1 MNLGKLRISRRTVTI
16 AVAFAGLVS
25 LAIGA
30 HAALNKRSLDAAKA
44 IGTEHTGS
52 IGTTASR
59 VALVIGNGH
68 YPDASAPLAQPIND
82 ARGLTA
88 ALRAKGFD
96 VDVVEDA
103 TKDDMARAI
112 VRLKAKIKP
121 DTVAMLFFGGY
132 GVQVGRESFMIPVD
146 AAIWKEADVRRD
158 GVSIEQVLDAMT
170 EKGAKAKLVV
180 VDASR
185 RNPYERRF
193 RSYSHGLAPIST
205 PENALILTSAT
216 PGKVADDGKGQY
228 SVLVTEL
235 LEQFE
240 FAVRRRQRLQQDPH
254 LRLPRLRRRAGA
266 AGVVVPAGRRP
277 HRRVRP
283 AIRHGIQNKKAPAE
297 AGAFFI
303 VNAVLPPAV
312 CLLRIRARRHR
323 PHRIAL
329 AQQRAGARHHD
340 VALSQ
345 PRGDLDLSGRHQPG
359 LHPPRFDARAPHH
372 LHHGAGG
379 AIEDGGERHRDA
391 AALPGLDLRA
401 AAMNSPAG
409 GGWW

>member
-1 MNLGKLRISRRTVTI
+1 MNLGQLCISRRTATI

-30 HAALNKRSLDAAKA
+30 HAALNKRSLDVAKA
-44 IGTEHTGS
+44 VGTEQTGS
-52 IGTTASR
+52 IGGSANR

-68 YPDASAPLAQPIND
+68 YPDASAPLVQPIND

-112 VRLKAKIKP
+112 VRLKARIKP

-146 AAIWKEADVRRD
+146 AAIWKDADVRRD

-193 RSYSHGLAPIST
+193 RSYSHGLAPISA

-235 LEQFE
+235 LN
-240 FAVRRRQRLQQDPH
+240 H
-254 LRLPRLRRRAGA
+254 LNSPSGA
-266 AGVVVPAGRRP
+266 ATAFNKTRISVSRASDGEQVPQVSSSLLED
-277 HRRVRP
+277 VR
-283 AIRHGIQNKKAPAE
+283 I
-297 AGAFFI
+297 
-303 VNAVLPPAV
+303 
-312 CLLRIRARRHR
+312 
-323 PHRIAL
+323 
-329 AQQRAGARHHD
+329 
-340 VALSQ
+340 
-345 PRGDLDLSGRHQPG
+345 
-359 LHPPRFDARAPHH
+359 
-372 LHHGAGG
+372 GG
-379 AIEDGGERHRDA
+379 
-391 AALPGLDLRA
+391 
-401 AAMNSPAG
+401 
-409 GGWW
+409 

>member
-1 MNLGKLRISRRTVTI
+1 MNLGQLRISRRTVTI
-16 AVAFAGLVS
+16 AVAFAGVVS

-44 IGTEHTGS
+44 IGTEQTGS
-52 IGTTASR
+52 IGTSANR

-112 VRLKAKIKP
+112 VRLKAKIKQ

-193 RSYSHGLAPIST
+193 RSYSHGLAPISV

-235 LEQFE
+235 LNNLNSQS
-240 FAVRRRQRLQQDPH
+240 
-254 LRLPRLRRRAGA
+254 GA
-266 AGVVVPAGRRP
+266 ASAFNKTRISVSRASDGEQVPQVSSSLMED
-277 HRRVRP
+277 VR
-283 AIRHGIQNKKAPAE
+283 I
-297 AGAFFI
+297 
-303 VNAVLPPAV
+303 
-312 CLLRIRARRHR
+312 
-323 PHRIAL
+323 
-329 AQQRAGARHHD
+329 
-340 VALSQ
+340 
-345 PRGDLDLSGRHQPG
+345 
-359 LHPPRFDARAPHH
+359 
-372 LHHGAGG
+372 GG
-379 AIEDGGERHRDA
+379 
-391 AALPGLDLRA
+391 
-401 AAMNSPAG
+401 
-409 GGWW
+409 